1 MWRIVLSRILPVL
14 LLILSGGGVLAGAQ
28 ALPEG
33 WDALLLSGRKFR
45 VIDGDTFD
53 ADLNGDGRLAK
64 TRERIRL
71 LYVDTPELSKSRKG
85 KDVGLGKPAK
95 AFLTEVLEGRRIRL
109 WVNPDYS
116 RGNHGRLLGV
126 LEVDGR
132 NVNLGLIAQG
142 HSYFDT
148 RFLFPEDYV
157 TYARAEVT
165 AFERQRGIWGTQ
177 DSRKRYLQRLRREGK
192 TVYSAKNPWFRI
204 RKIPV
209 RSIHLP
215 KWQDRFVR
223 VEGTIQKIRKLRK
236 GAKLVYL
243 EHDQIRSGVPVIT
256 FENQRRWQKLESLKR
271 GKSVLI
277 EGFVSQYKQEWQ
289 IRLHR
294 GVQLDLE

>member
-1 MWRIVLSRILPVL
+1 MWRIVLSRMLPVL
-14 LLILSGGGVLAGAQ
+14 LLALSGEDALAGTQ
-28 ALPEG
+28 ALPDG

-53 ADLNGDGRLAK
+53 ADLNGDGRLTK

-71 LYVDTPELSKSRKG
+71 LFVDTPELSKSHKG
-85 KDVGLGKPAK
+85 KDLHLGKPAK

-109 WVNPDYS
+109 WVNPDYPK
-116 RGNHGRLLGV
+116 GNHGRLLGV
-126 LEVDGR
+126 LEADGR

-148 RFLFPEDYV
+148 RFSFPQDYV
-157 TYARAEVT
+157 TYARAEIT
-165 AFERQRGIWGTQ
+165 AFERQRGIWGTR

-204 RKIPV
+204 RKIPA
-209 RSIHLP
+209 RLLHLLEL
-215 KWQDRFVR
+215 QDRFVR
-223 VEGTIQKIRKLRK
+223 VVGTIQKIRKLRK

-256 FENQRRWQKLESLKR
+256 FENQRRWQKLEGLKR
-271 GKSVLI
+271 GETVLI

-294 GVQLDLE
+294 GVRLDSE